1 MLAKEKHKK
10 MQPLL
15 EIKALKKYFPVNDS
29 SLFKKDKNYIK
40 AVDSISF
47 KVYEGETLGIVGESG
62 CGKSTMGRA
71 ILQLQSPT
79 SGEVWF
85 KGKDITRMKRNKLR
99 KLRKDIQIIFQ
110 DPYGS
115 LNQKMTVGAM
125 LSEIVR
131 IHKIVPRS
139 EELHY
144 IQNLLHDVG
153 LDPEHYWHYP
163 HEFSG
168 GQRQRISIARALAV
182 KPKLII
188 CDEAVSALDVSVQAQ
203 VLNLLQKLKKDYNLT
218 YIFISHD
225 LSVVKHM
232 SDRVGVMYLGKIVEL
247 ASKDS
252 IYKGP
257 KHPYTQALFS
267 TIPDVSEVEKKERI
281 TLKSDVPSPLN
292 VPPGCRF
299 HTRCPFAID
308 ICSKKTPEFR
318 EIEND
323 HRVACHLA

>member
-1 MLAKEKHKK
+1 MNMLAKEKHKK

-115 LNQKMTVGAM
+115 LNQKMTVGDRKSTRLNSSHVA
-125 LSEIVR
+125 
-131 IHKIVPRS
+131 
-139 EELHY
+139 
-144 IQNLLHDVG
+144 
-153 LDPEHYWHYP
+153 
-163 HEFSG
+163 
-168 GQRQRISIARALAV
+168 ISYAV
-182 KPKLII
+182 F
-188 CDEAVSALDVSVQAQ
+188 C
-203 VLNLLQKLKKDYNLT
+203 
-218 YIFISHD
+218 
-225 LSVVKHM
+225 
-232 SDRVGVMYLGKIVEL
+232 
-247 ASKDS
+247 
-252 IYKGP
+252 
-257 KHPYTQALFS
+257 
-267 TIPDVSEVEKKERI
+267 
-281 TLKSDVPSPLN
+281 
-292 VPPGCRF
+292 
-299 HTRCPFAID
+299 
-308 ICSKKTPEFR
+308 
-318 EIEND
+318 
-323 HRVACHLA
+323 